1 MRYRAA
7 TASRDA
13 TIAVDLTARQAQ
25 RPDLVATIGSALDR
39 HGLTPSDLSLQLSE
53 VALADVDAPTRR
65 RLSELHDR
73 GVRITISDFGTGY
86 GSLRCLAMLPVD
98 AVKIAPS
105 LTRGLAD
112 DRASVTLVRAIAS
125 LSADMGLACVVTGIE
140 HEQQLVLLP
149 RGTLG
154 QGPLFGTATI
164 TSPADWDNPSVA
176 YGSRVL
182 RPAPAALNG
191 TISEVATRELL
202 HSFGTRTHLEL
213 HLAGV
218 LAKPRDPASAIA
230 VLRIEVDGLRL
241 LCERHGDTVASGVVR
256 TIATRI
262 LAVLPMTTTIGQ
274 LDGDEIG
281 AFIENCTRPEIRRHA
296 EELVREIARPLA
308 VDGIELLPT
317 ASVGLVL
324 AETGSTATQL
334 LDESAQALQRAHH
347 RGGDRVEVFD
357 EAMRQRARDAAAF
370 AEDLRVAIARHQIH
384 VAYQP
389 IVTVDGH
396 LTSLEA
402 LIRWNHPDR
411 GPISPAQIIEV
422 AEETGLIHDIGQ
434 LVLQQACT
442 DAAQWRVTMPSL
454 TVSVNFSSHQL
465 VRTNI
470 VAEIERNL
478 SAAKLDPDALCLEIT
493 ETVLMDDPTA
503 AAAALSQL
511 RKKGIR
517 VAVDDFGTG
526 YSSLMY
532 LRRFPLTSLKLD
544 RLFVAG
550 IDTDQQNRDIVGFIV
565 QLAHALNLTTVAEGV
580 ETASQMQVLRELGCD
595 LIQGFYWSKPVPADQ
610 ITALIEAGAV
620 LHGEEFVEL
629 DRFTD
634 ASTRPAATPS
644 AGEVARV
651 DQHRALLVDD
661 SAGQRSLTRIAL
673 EDTGRYLV
681 VAEADCAE
689 DAIQQARHHR
699 PDLIILDL
707 AMPGRTGLEAIPE
720 LLAAAPG
727 AEVAVWSGFISQG
740 SAAQARTAGAAVCL
754 DKWLP
759 PERLIAELDA
769 IL

>member
-1 MRYRAA
+1 MV
-7 TASRDA
+7 TA
-13 TIAVDLTARQAQ
+13 
-25 RPDLVATIGSALDR
+25 IGSALDR
-39 HGLTPSDLSLQLSE
+39 HGLAPSDLSLQLGE
-53 VALADVDAPTRR
+53 AALADVDSSTRR

-86 GSLRCLAMLPVD
+86 GSLRYLAMLPVD

-105 LTRGLAD
+105 LTRGLPNDPAN
-112 DRASVTLVRAIAS
+112 VTLVRAIAS
-125 LSADMGLACVVTGIE
+125 LTADMGLACVVTGIDN
-140 HEQQLVLLP
+140 EQQLTQLP

-164 TSPADWDNPSVA
+164 TSPADWDHSVA
-176 YGSRVL
+176 HRSRG
-182 RPAPAALNG
+182 AAALDG
-191 TISEVATRELL
+191 TISEVATRKLL

-213 HLAGV
+213 DLAGV
-218 LAKPRDPASAIA
+218 LAIPRDPANVIA

-241 LCERHGDTVASGVVR
+241 LRERHGDTMASGVVR
-256 TIATRI
+256 AIVSRI

-317 ASVGLVL
+317 ASVGFVL

-334 LDESAQALQRAHH
+334 LDESAQALQRARH

-357 EAMRQRARDAAAF
+357 EAMRQRARDADAF
-370 AEDLRVAIARHQIH
+370 AEDLRLAIARKQ
-384 VAYQP
+384 VGVVYQP

-396 LTSLEA
+396 LTGVEA
-402 LIRWNHPDR
+402 LIRWNHPNR

-422 AEETGLIHDIGQ
+422 AEEMGLVHDIGQ

-442 DAAQWRVTMPSL
+442 DAARWRVTMPAL
-454 TVSVNFSSHQL
+454 TVSVNISGRQL

-503 AAAALSQL
+503 SAAALSQL
-511 RKKGIR
+511 RKIGIR
-517 VAVDDFGTG
+517 VAADDFGTG

-550 IDTDQQNRDIVGFIV
+550 IDTDEQNRDIVGFVV
-565 QLAHALNLTTVAEGV
+565 QLAHALHLTTVAEGV

-595 LIQGFYWSKPVPADQ
+595 LIQGFYWSKPVPAAQ
-610 ITALIEAGAV
+610 ITAIIDAGAV
-620 LHGEEFVEL
+620 LHGEEFIEL
-629 DRFTD
+629 DQFPT
-634 ASTRPAATPS
+634 ASTRSTATVS

-651 DQHRALLVDD
+651 DQHRVLLVDD

-699 PDLIILDL
+699 PDLIVLDL
-707 AMPGRTGLEAIPE
+707 AMPGRTGLDAIPE

-727 AEVAVWSGFISQG
+727 AELAVWSGFISQG
-740 SAAQARTAGAAVCL
+740 SAAQARAVGAAVCL
-754 DKWLP
+754 DKSLP